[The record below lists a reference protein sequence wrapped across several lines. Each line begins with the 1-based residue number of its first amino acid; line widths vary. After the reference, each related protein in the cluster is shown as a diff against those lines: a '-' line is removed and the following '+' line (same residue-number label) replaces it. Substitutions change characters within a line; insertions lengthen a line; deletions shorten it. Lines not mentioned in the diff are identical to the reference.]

1 MSRQV
6 YILVQEDEELY
17 IKELLQRRFHFSSR
31 LIRKLKVEGG
41 VFVNDQPVRLR
52 QKGRA
57 GDVLQVR
64 FPKEVSYFEPEN
76 IPLDV
81 VYEDDDLL
89 VVNKQPGLVVHPTK
103 NYQTGTLANA
113 LAFFMQ
119 QSGKSF
125 KIRFVNRL
133 DRDTSGLILI
143 AKNAHCQKHI
153 SDQMDRKQ
161 VRKCYR
167 AIVHGGPDRE
177 EGIIDLPIHKD
188 PDHVARRKVMDQGYP
203 SVTRY
208 RVLER
213 FDSGTEQGRSSGYT
227 LLELTLETGRT
238 HQIRVHLSHRGW
250 PVVGDELYGSLYG
263 YTLEN
268 ELMKRQALHAY
279 ELELTQPSIGERIRV
294 KAELPEDMTQ
304 CLREIRSIDS

>member
-1 MSRQV
+1 MSHQI
-6 YILVQEDEELY
+6 YTLVQEDEELY

-64 FPKEVSYFEPEN
+64 FPKESSYFEPED
-76 IPLDV
+76 ISLAV

-103 NYQTGTLANA
+103 NYQSGTLANA
-113 LAFFMQ
+113 LAFLMR
-119 QSGKSF
+119 QSGKNY

-167 AIVHGGPDRE
+167 AIVHGRPEQE
-177 EGIIDLPIHKD
+177 EGIIDLPIDKD
-188 PDHVARRKVMDQGYP
+188 PDHAARRKVTDQGY
-203 SVTRY
+203 SSLTRY

-213 FDSGTEQGRSSGYT
+213 FDSGQDQGRISGHT

-238 HQIRVHLSHRGW
+238 HQIRVHLSHMGW

-263 YTLEN
+263 YTPDN
-268 ELMKRQALHAY
+268 DLMKRQALHAY
-279 ELELTQPSIGERIRV
+279 ELELTQPSTGERIRI
-294 KAELPEDMTQ
+294 KAELPEDMMQ
-304 CLREIRSIDS
+304 CLREIRSIES